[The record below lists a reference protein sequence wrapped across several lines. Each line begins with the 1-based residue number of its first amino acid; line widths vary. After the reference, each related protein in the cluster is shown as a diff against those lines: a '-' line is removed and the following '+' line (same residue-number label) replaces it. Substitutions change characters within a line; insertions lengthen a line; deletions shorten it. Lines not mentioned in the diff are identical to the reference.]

1 VEAAVL
7 LPALMLVLALL
18 LEPACLLYTRAVM
31 LSAASE
37 TARAILTDY
46 DGELED
52 CREFALRRLA
62 AVPEVPLLHVGGRAD
77 WEVSPS
83 LDGGR
88 ASVQIRGHA
97 RPLPLMGAMGAL
109 AGMCDG
115 EGVVLSVR
123 VEEDLRPGWL
133 GGTYEEWQEMWG

>member
-1 VEAAVL
+1 
-7 LPALMLVLALL
+7 MLVLALL
-18 LEPACLLYTRAVM
+18 LEPACLLYARAVM

-37 TARAILTDY
+37 TARAVLTDY
-46 DGELED
+46 DGELGD

-62 AVPEVPLLHVGGRAD
+62 AVPEVPLLHVGGRSD
-77 WEVSPS
+77 WEVSTS
-83 LDGGR
+83 LDGGK
-88 ASVQIRGHA
+88 ASVRIMGHA

-115 EGVVLSVR
+115 EGVVLSVS
-123 VEEDLRPGWL
+123 VEEDLRPDWL